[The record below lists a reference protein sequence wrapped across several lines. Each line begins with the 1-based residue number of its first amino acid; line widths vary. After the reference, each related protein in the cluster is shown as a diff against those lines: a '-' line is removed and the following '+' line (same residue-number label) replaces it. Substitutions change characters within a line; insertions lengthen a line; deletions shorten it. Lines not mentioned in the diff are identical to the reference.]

1 MALTNDNLLLRCG
14 TFIDGTGVAASEDIA
29 IEIDRGLIKTI
40 GPWKV
45 LESRVDQAAMYRDL
59 THHTVIPGMIDGHT
73 HICLG
78 ASRGDSLASTGID
91 PIGIVAWGL
100 ASGIAALLSGV
111 TTILDAGSQNG
122 LALRVASLVD
132 SGLAVGPRI
141 LAVGPAITTTAG
153 HGPAFGTA
161 ADSVVEIVR
170 AVRETVA
177 AGADFIKIMVTG
189 GAITPKSNRRRAQYS
204 LAELEAAIGDAHRLG
219 KSVIG
224 HANATEG
231 ITRAVHAGIDI
242 IAHCN
247 WLGITPGTIEVDFDT
262 VDAMVRE
269 GVWIDLNIEGAFRKF
284 ETTDGVVISKTDGNI
299 TPTNRWELLKPLR
312 ERGVGLYLTS
322 DGFGPNVGSFTG
334 ALCEAR
340 SECDITAEELVSLV
354 SIKPAQALGLDAEI
368 GSLEV
373 GKCADLVVLDGDLRS
388 DPYAL
393 LRPTSVYRGGVEV
406 VSAGMLRPSSMALQA
421 GAAGAAQQEWL
432 NSVFRELD

>member
-1 MALTNDNLLLRCG
+1 MAMANETLLLRCG
-14 TFIDGTGVAASEDIA
+14 TFIDGTGATAREDVA

-40 GPWKV
+40 GPWKDRQEG
-45 LESRVDQAAMYRDL
+45 LDQAITFRDL
-59 THHTVIPGMIDGHT
+59 TRHTVIPGMIDGHT

-78 ASRGDSLASTGID
+78 APQSAGWASTGTD
-91 PIGIVAWGL
+91 PIGVVVWGL
-100 ASGIAALLSGV
+100 ASGAAALLSGV

-122 LALRVASLVD
+122 LALRVAALVD
-132 SGLAVGPRI
+132 AGLAVGPRI

-153 HGPAFGTA
+153 HGSDFGTTA
-161 ADSVVEIVR
+161 NSAVEIVR

-204 LAELEAAIGDAHRLG
+204 QVELEAAISDAHRLG
-219 KSVIG
+219 KLVIG

-242 IAHCN
+242 VAHCN
-247 WLGITPGTIEVDFDT
+247 WLGTMPGTIEVDFDT
-262 VDAMVRE
+262 VEAMVRQK
-269 GVWIDLNIEGAFRKF
+269 VWIDLNIEGAFRKF
-284 ETTDGVVISKTDGNI
+284 ETSDGVVVSKTDGGI
-299 TPTNRWELLKPLR
+299 APSNRWELLKPLS

-322 DGFGPNVGSFTG
+322 DGFGPNVGTFTS

-340 SECDITAEELVSLV
+340 SSCDITAEELVSLV
-354 SIKPAQALGLDAEI
+354 SAKPAQALGLDTEI

-388 DPYAL
+388 DPNAL
-393 LRPTSVYRGGVEV
+393 MRPTSVYRGGVEV
-406 VSAGMLRPSSMALQA
+406 VSRGMFRPSLIALQA
-421 GAAGAAQQEWL
+421 GAAGVAQQEWL
-432 NSVFRELD
+432 DSVFRELD